1 MAMFVGDFL
10 PSFISVHILLAKVLF
25 IVVACLVVTNNS
37 FMWEFFIF
45 KDFFV

>member
-25 IVVACLVVTNNS
+25 IVVVCLVVTNNS
-37 FMWEFFIF
+37 CGNSSSSKI
-45 KDFFV
+45 FFV